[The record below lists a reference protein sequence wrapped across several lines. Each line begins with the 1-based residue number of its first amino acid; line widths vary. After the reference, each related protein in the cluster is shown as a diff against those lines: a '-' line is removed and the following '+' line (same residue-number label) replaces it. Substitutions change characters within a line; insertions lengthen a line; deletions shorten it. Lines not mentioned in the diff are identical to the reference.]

1 MPLVG
6 TGVPYVSQLL
16 LMVGAVLLYAQ
27 SALAQPQA
35 ASEMPEAA
43 VLVLKLVSTT
53 HVRPTTGVVISTDGM
68 VIVPAAFVSAG
79 DEIVI
84 MQGGT
89 DIIRNG
95 RPSRT
100 VKRSA
105 VDGLAVLSVEG
116 LDRPAIILSEDSL
129 LQNHV
134 YHMAAFPPADKMAE
148 GARTLRLPVK
158 LVRNHST
165 GGFEVSA
172 ETPLPN
178 SSGLIIDQCGYLVGL
193 NLAEG
198 EEPVTVLGDELS
210 VVFDSMQIDM
220 QSRVCRKVAVAQ
232 ESGNAEPTAVKQ
244 QQVTDETG
252 TETNKLSRN
261 ETPAMPA
268 STVGRPSVLGI
279 VPAWLWLVG
288 AVILIALLA
297 KLTFFVRLFRHEPPT
312 IAAEP
317 DTAPLQTVPGTQR
330 AGNGLSNSFDA
341 TVLIE
346 GVLGDETPFKHSCAV
361 TSRHIDIVL
370 GKDNADICID
380 SPTVS
385 RRHVRLKSAGHLLTL
400 SDLGSSHGTFIRG
413 IPCLP
418 GEVMV
423 IDPEDEI
430 LLGDVHIHIS
440 VQTTNGDSI

>member
-178 SSGLIIDQCGYLVGL
+178 SSGLIIDQCG
-193 NLAEG
+193 
-198 EEPVTVLGDELS
+198 
-210 VVFDSMQIDM
+210 
-220 QSRVCRKVAVAQ
+220 
-232 ESGNAEPTAVKQ
+232 
-244 QQVTDETG
+244 
-252 TETNKLSRN
+252 
-261 ETPAMPA
+261 
-268 STVGRPSVLGI
+268 
-279 VPAWLWLVG
+279 
-288 AVILIALLA
+288 
-297 KLTFFVRLFRHEPPT
+297 
-312 IAAEP
+312 
-317 DTAPLQTVPGTQR
+317 
-330 AGNGLSNSFDA
+330 
-341 TVLIE
+341 
-346 GVLGDETPFKHSCAV
+346 
-361 TSRHIDIVL
+361 
-370 GKDNADICID
+370 
-380 SPTVS
+380 
-385 RRHVRLKSAGHLLTL
+385 
-400 SDLGSSHGTFIRG
+400 
-413 IPCLP
+413 
-418 GEVMV
+418 
-423 IDPEDEI
+423 
-430 LLGDVHIHIS
+430 
-440 VQTTNGDSI
+440 